1 MELTKR
7 RLKEIIA
14 EEMNHLAETGDLN
27 MITESEKKAF
37 AIILEKLT
45 PTQLEDLGL
54 KRAESRSD
62 RSLHPSV
69 FERRQALA
77 DFGDRCRPPDLQWS
91 DQGDVGVALPWSDS
105 QPPGG
110 YPRTERPP
118 AGGQPGSSVLL
129 A

>member
-54 KRAESRSD
+54 KRIQ
-62 RSLHPSV
+62 LT
-69 FERRQALA
+69 
-77 DFGDRCRPPDLQWS
+77 PP
-91 DQGDVGVALPWSDS
+91 PN
-105 QPPGG
+105 
-110 YPRTERPP
+110 P
-118 AGGQPGSSVLL
+118 AILR